1 MASSC
6 QILKVVPQGTLLKE
20 HSRSQPPEYLEA
32 HPDIK
37 RVWFDYSTMPQRN
50 NSSMPQRDDRIL
62 EEKAEYQLMLAL
74 RHLCPVPDRAHLD
87 GSYAS
92 RFWTLTEAWCSMQ
105 TVTPDGLRPATEAE
119 RRYTIKCIHNATI
132 ETTAEGG
139 GGGAA
144 GHGRGGT
151 QGGRTVWMR
160 IAYCVLR
167 IAYCCVLRIAYSS
180 VSSHPDYN
188 KRNGRG

>member
-62 EEKAEYQLMLAL
+62 EEKAEYQLMLSAISVL
-74 RHLCPVPDRAHLD
+74 YLTARPHSPRRVVRDELLD
-87 GSYAS
+87 ANRGMLLDA
-92 RFWTLTEAWCSMQ
+92 
-105 TVTPDGLRPATEAE
+105 DGHAR
-119 RRYTIKCIHNATI
+119 
-132 ETTAEGG
+132 
-139 GGGAA
+139 GA
-144 GHGRGGT
+144 
-151 QGGRTVWMR
+151 
-160 IAYCVLR
+160 
-167 IAYCCVLRIAYSS
+167 
-180 VSSHPDYN
+180 PP
-188 KRNGRG
+188 RNGG